1 LVAVAVVDIIK
12 TSFKVSNDAGVSEH
26 YSIANAIELV
36 VDAFNI

>member
-1 LVAVAVVDIIK
+1 MDII
-12 TSFKVSNDAGVSEH
+12 TTFFKVSNDAGVSEH